1 MVHFDVSNVV
11 RALDEMKI
19 KFSFLDLNFK
29 EPAGTSRGVMHSKPS
44 WFIEVIH
51 NGKTGVGEISIIP
64 GLSPE
69 FQDIL
74 TFEKK
79 LQEVITQFSQIPIEL
94 WMENEDEI
102 TFQPVLERE
111 LIAFPAIR
119 FGFEMA
125 YFSWLGQNGHFFVTP
140 DAFNHIKIPTNG
152 LVWMGDIP
160 TMRARMKQK
169 LEEGFTTVKM
179 KIGGLDWELEK
190 PLLSELRS
198 LFSDQELTIRVDAN
212 GALTEQNAEF
222 ILRDLKELNIHSI
235 EQPLKKGKVKETILL
250 NKLKLVDIAFDEEL
264 IGIEEQQEM
273 LALLKTTGISYIV
286 IKPSLH
292 GGFRGAKKWISCAEK
307 LGIGWWITSAL
318 ESSLGLQAIAEFTSV
333 YEVNIPQ
340 GLGTGSI
347 YTNNLP
353 TRFVIKDG
361 FLSAIE

>member
-1 MVHFDVSNVV
+1 
-11 RALDEMKI
+11 MKI
-19 KFSFLDLNFK
+19 KVSFLNLNFK

-44 WFIEVIH
+44 CFIEVIQ
-51 NGKTGVGEISIIP
+51 NEKTGVGEISIIP

-74 TFEKK
+74 SFEKK
-79 LQEVITQFSQIPIEL
+79 LNEVIFKFSQIPIEL
-94 WMENEDEI
+94 WMENEGEM
-102 TFQPVLERE
+102 TFQPILEKE
-111 LIAFPAIR
+111 LHAFPAIR

-140 DAFNHIKIPTNG
+140 DAFNHIKIPING

-169 LEEGFTTVKM
+169 LEEGFSTVKM
-179 KIGGLDWELEK
+179 KIGGLDWKFEK

-198 LFSDQELTIRVDAN
+198 LFSDKELTIRVDAN

-235 EQPLKKGKVKETILL
+235 EQPLKKGKLKETMLL
-250 NKLKLVDIAFDEEL
+250 KNLNLVDIAFDEEL
-264 IGIEEQQEM
+264 IGIEDEQEM
-273 LALLKTTGISYIV
+273 STLLKTTSISYIV

-292 GGFRGAKKWISCAEK
+292 GGFKGAKKWISCAEK

-318 ESSLGLQAIAEFTSV
+318 ESSLGLQAIAEFTSIYNV
-333 YEVNIPQ
+333 SIPQ

-353 TRFVIKDG
+353 SRLVVKKG
-361 FLSAIE
+361 YLSAIV

>member
-1 MVHFDVSNVV
+1 
-11 RALDEMKI
+11 MKI
-19 KFSFLDLNFK
+19 KVSFLNLNFK

-44 WFIEVIH
+44 WFIEVIQ

-69 FQDIL
+69 FRDIL
-74 TFEKK
+74 SFEKK
-79 LQEVITQFSQIPIEL
+79 LNEVIFIFSQIPIEL
-94 WMENEDEI
+94 WMENEGDI
-102 TFQPVLERE
+102 TFQPILEKE
-111 LIAFPAIR
+111 LHAFPAIR

-125 YFSWLGQNGHFFVTP
+125 YFSWLGQNGHFFVTH
-140 DAFNHIKIPTNG
+140 DAFNQIKIPING

-169 LEEGFTTVKM
+169 LEEGFSTVKM
-179 KIGGLDWELEK
+179 KIGGLDWKLEK

-198 LFSDQELTIRVDAN
+198 LFSDKELTIRVDAN
-212 GALTEQNAEF
+212 GALSEQNAEF

-235 EQPLKKGKVKETILL
+235 EQPHNKGMLKETMLL
-250 NKLKLVDIAFDEEL
+250 KNLNLVDIAFDEEL
-264 IGIEEQQEM
+264 IGIEDEQEM
-273 LALLKTTGISYIV
+273 STLLKTTGISYIV

-292 GGFRGAKKWISCAEK
+292 GGFKGAKKWISFAEK

-318 ESSLGLQAIAEFTSV
+318 ESSLGLQAIAEFTSI
-333 YEVNIPQ
+333 YNVNIPQ

-353 TRFVIKDG
+353 SRLVVKEG
-361 FLSAIE
+361 YLSAIV

>member
-1 MVHFDVSNVV
+1 
-11 RALDEMKI
+11 MKI
-19 KFSFLDLNFK
+19 SVSFLDLNFK
-29 EPAGTSRGVMHSKPS
+29 EPAGTSRGVLHSKPS
-44 WFIEVIH
+44 WIIEVIEK
-51 NGKTGVGEISIIP
+51 GKTGVGEISIIP

-69 FQDIL
+69 FQDKL
-74 TFEKK
+74 SFEKK
-79 LQEVITQFSQIPIEL
+79 LNKVISKFSLIPIEL
-94 WMENEDEI
+94 WMENEDDI
-102 TFQPVLERE
+102 TFQPVLEKE

-125 YFSWLGQNGHFFVTP
+125 YFSWLRQNGHFFLTP
-140 DAFNHIKIPTNG
+140 EEFRQIKIPING

-169 LEEGFTTVKM
+169 LEEGFSTVKM
-179 KIGGLDWELEK
+179 KIGGLDWKLEK
-190 PLLSELRS
+190 QLLSELRA
-198 LFSDQELTIRVDAN
+198 LFSDKELTIRVDAN
-212 GALTEQNAEF
+212 GALTEQNAELV
-222 ILRDLKELNIHSI
+222 LRDLKELSIHSI

-250 NKLKLVDIAFDEEL
+250 NKLNLVDIAFDEEL

-292 GGFRGAKKWISCAEK
+292 GGFKGTRKWISCAEK

-353 TRFVIKDG
+353 TRFVVKDG
-361 FLSAIE
+361 FLSAIV

>member
-1 MVHFDVSNVV
+1 
-11 RALDEMKI
+11 MKI
-19 KFSFLDLNFK
+19 KVSFLNLNFK

-44 WFIEVIH
+44 WFIEVFQ

-69 FQDIL
+69 FQDTQ

-79 LQEVITQFSQIPIEL
+79 LNEVIFKFSQIPIEF

-102 TFQPVLERE
+102 TFQPILEIE
-111 LIAFPAIR
+111 LNAFPAIR

-179 KIGGLDWELEK
+179 KIGGLDWKLEK

-198 LFSDQELTIRVDAN
+198 LFSYQELTIRVDAN

-235 EQPLKKGKVKETILL
+235 EQPLKKGRLKETMLL
-250 NKLKLVDIAFDEEL
+250 KNLNLVDIAFDEEL
-264 IGIEEQQEM
+264 IGIEDSNEM
-273 LALLKTTGISYIV
+273 LTLLKTTSISYIV
-286 IKPSLH
+286 VKPSLH
-292 GGFRGAKKWISCAEK
+292 GGFKGAKKWISCAEK

-318 ESSLGLQAIAEFTSV
+318 ESSLGLQAIAEFTSI
-333 YEVNIPQ
+333 YNVNIPQ

-353 TRFVIKDG
+353 SRLVVKDG
-361 FLSAIE
+361 YLSAIV